1 MERLLA
7 GKGGMVAHLGTN
19 SVMSV
24 MERMRAGD
32 EEAKRFIEAM
42 CYTISKEIGA
52 MAAVL
57 EGKVDGIVLTGGIA
71 YNAPVTDAIR
81 QRCSFIAPVTV
92 YPGENELEALMSNA
106 LAVLR
111 GICTPRLYT

>member
-1 MERLLA
+1 
-7 GKGGMVAHLGTN
+7 
-19 SVMSV
+19 
-24 MERMRAGD
+24 
-32 EEAKRFIEAM
+32 M